1 MNVPFH
7 RPYITEDEINAVAE
21 QLRAGW
27 LTAGSRTA
35 EFEDAFKRY
44 IGCSCAVSVNSATAG
59 LHLSLAVFDLKE
71 DDEVLMPVV
80 THAATAEVVRYFR
93 ARPVFVDIERGTHLM
108 DASKIE
114 EKISGRTRAIIP
126 VHYAGQPCD
135 MDEICSIARAHRLHI
150 IEDAAHSLPA
160 WYRGRAIGTVGDTT
174 CFSFYATKTLTTGE
188 GGMICTGDEER
199 ARRLGVL
206 RLHGIDRDAWER
218 LRSTRFWQYDV
229 VEAGYKYNTTDIASA
244 IGIEQLKKVELMWK
258 MRNRIAERYTD
269 AFNNRDE
276 LFPYTVKPDRVSA
289 WHLYPLDLNIDT
301 LKIGRDR
308 FIEEMRG
315 RGVGLSVHF
324 IPLYEFTYYKRMGY
338 SGKEYGNCRWVFDR
352 TVSLPIFPGM
362 ADEEVN
368 YVIENVLDIVKSGR
382 R

>member
-7 RPYITEDEINAVAE
+7 KPYITEDEINSVTE

-27 LTAGSRTA
+27 LTAGRRTA
-35 EFEDAFKRY
+35 EFEDAFRRY
-44 IGCSCAVSVNSATAG
+44 IGCRCAVSVNSATAG

-71 DDEVLMPVV
+71 DEEVLMPAV
-80 THAATAEVVRYFR
+80 THAATAEVVRYFK
-93 ARPVFVDIERGTHLM
+93 ARPVFIDIERETHLM
-108 DASKIE
+108 DTAKIE
-114 EKISGRTRAIIP
+114 EKITGKTKAIIP

-135 MDEICSIARAHRLHI
+135 MDEICSIAKKHCLHV

-160 WYRGRAIGTVGDTT
+160 WYRDQVIGTVGDIT

-188 GGMICTGDEER
+188 GGMICTDDEDR
-199 ARRLGVL
+199 ARRLGIL

-218 LRSTRFWQYDV
+218 STSTRFWQYDV

-244 IGIEQLKKVELMWK
+244 IGIEQLKKVDLMWK
-258 MRNRIAERYTD
+258 MRKHIAERYTD
-269 AFNNRDE
+269 AFKNRDE

-289 WHLYPLDLNIDT
+289 WHLYPIDLNIDA

-324 IPLYEFTYYKRMGY
+324 IPLYEFTYYKKMGY
-338 SGKEYGNCRWVFDR
+338 SSRGYDNCRWVFDR

-362 ADEEVN
+362 ADEEVD
-368 YVIENVLDIVKSGR
+368 YVIENVLDIIQAGKR
-382 R
+382 

>member
-35 EFEDAFKRY
+35 EFEDAFSRY
-44 IGCSCAVSVNSATAG
+44 IGCRHAVSVNSATAG
-59 LHLSLAVFDLKE
+59 LHLSLAVFDLQE
-71 DDEVLMPVV
+71 DDEVLLPVV
-80 THAATAEVVRYFR
+80 THAATAEVVRYFK

-114 EKISGRTRAIIP
+114 EKISGKTKAIMP

-135 MDEICSIARAHRLHI
+135 MDEICSIARAHRLHV

-160 WYRGRAIGTVGDTT
+160 WYRGRAIGTAGDTT

-199 ARRLGVL
+199 ARRLCVL

-218 LRSTRFWQYDV
+218 LRSARFWQYDV

-258 MRNRIAERYTD
+258 MRRRIAERYTD
-269 AFNNRDE
+269 AFKNREE
-276 LFPYTVKPDRVSA
+276 LIPYTVKSDRVSA
-289 WHLYPLDLNIDT
+289 WHLYPLDLNIDA

-338 SGKEYGNCRWVFDR
+338 SGKEYVNCRWVFER

-362 ADEEVN
+362 TDEEAD
-368 YVIENVLDIVKSGR
+368 YVIENVLDIVQAGR

>member
-35 EFEDAFKRY
+35 EFEDAFRHY
-44 IGCSCAVSVNSATAG
+44 IGCRCAVSVNSATAG

-80 THAATAEVVRYFR
+80 THAATAEVVRYFK
-93 ARPVFVDIERGTHLM
+93 ARPVFIDIERGTHLM
-108 DASKIE
+108 DATKIE
-114 EKISGRTRAIIP
+114 EKITDRTKAVIP

-135 MDEICSIARAHRLHI
+135 MDEICSIAKAHNLCV

-160 WYRGRAIGTVGDTT
+160 WYHGRAIGTVGDIT

-188 GGMICTGDEER
+188 GGMICTGDEDR

-218 LRSTRFWQYDV
+218 LSSTRFWQYDV

-258 MRNRIAERYTD
+258 MRKRIAERYTD
-269 AFNNRDE
+269 AFKNRDE

-289 WHLYPLDLNIDT
+289 WHLYPLDLNIDA

-308 FIEEMRG
+308 FIEEMHR

-324 IPLYEFTYYKRMGY
+324 IPLYEFTYYKKMGY
-338 SGKEYGNCRWVFDR
+338 SGREYETCRWVFDR

-362 ADEEVN
+362 ADEEVD
-368 YVIENVLDIVKSGR
+368 YVIENVLDIIQAGKR
-382 R
+382 

>member
-27 LTAGSRTA
+27 LTAGRRTA
-35 EFEDAFKRY
+35 EFEDAFRRY
-44 IGCSCAVSVNSATAG
+44 IGCRCAVSVNSATAG
-59 LHLSLAVFDLKE
+59 LHLSLAVFGLNQ

-80 THAATAEVVRYFR
+80 THAATAEVVRYFK

-108 DASKIE
+108 DVSKIE
-114 EKISGRTRAIIP
+114 EKITGRTKAVIP

-135 MDEICSIARAHRLHI
+135 MDEICSIAKAHNLCV

-160 WYRGRAIGTVGDTT
+160 WYHDRAIGTVGDVT

-188 GGMICTGDEER
+188 GGMICTGDEDR

-218 LRSTRFWQYDV
+218 LSSTRFWQYDV

-244 IGIEQLKKVELMWK
+244 IGIEQLKKVELMWRK
-258 MRNRIAERYTD
+258 RKSIAERYTD
-269 AFNNRDE
+269 AFKNRDE

-289 WHLYPLDLNIDT
+289 WHLYPLDLNIDA

-308 FIEEMRG
+308 FIEEMHG

-324 IPLYEFTYYKRMGY
+324 IPLYEFTYYKQMGY

-362 ADEEVN
+362 ADEEVD
-368 YVIENVLDIVKSGR
+368 YVIENVLDIIQAGKR
-382 R
+382 

>member
-1 MNVPFH
+1 MNIPFH
-7 RPYITEDEINAVAE
+7 RPYITDDEINAAAE

-35 EFEDAFKRY
+35 EFEDAFRRY
-44 IGCSCAVSVNSATAG
+44 IGCGYAVSVNSATAG
-59 LHLSLAVFDLKE
+59 LHLSLAVFDVKE
-71 DDEVLMPVV
+71 GDEVLMPAV
-80 THAATAEVVRYFR
+80 THAATAEVVRYFK

-114 EKISGRTRAIIP
+114 ERMTGRTRAIMP

-135 MDEICSIARAHRLHI
+135 MDEICSIARAHRI
-150 IEDAAHSLPA
+150 PVIEDAAHALPA

-229 VEAGYKYNTTDIASA
+229 VEAGYKYNTTDIAAA

-258 MRNRIAERYTD
+258 MRKRIAERYTD
-269 AFNNRDE
+269 AFKNRDE
-276 LFPYTVKPDRVSA
+276 LFTYTVKPDRVSA
-289 WHLYPLDLNIDT
+289 WHLYPLDLNIDA

-324 IPLYEFTYYKRMGY
+324 IPLYEFTYYKEMGY
-338 SGKEYGNCRWVFDR
+338 SGKEYVNCRWVFDR

-362 ADEEVN
+362 SDEEVD
-368 YVIENVLDIVKSGR
+368 YVIENVLDVLQTGR